1 MEYYER
7 QKPKM
12 RGVNQQIIDQIVE
25 KIVEGNGGDSL
36 RSLTTPNESSTEE
49 FPEGQPSFSSEKVK
63 EFEPKERSEVE
74 PSIE

>member
-7 QKPKM
+7 QKPKLK
-12 RGVNQQIIDQIVE
+12 RGVNPQIIDQIVE

-49 FPEGQPSFSSEKVK
+49 FPEGQPSLSSEKIT
-63 EFEPKERSEVE
+63 EIEPSEAE
-74 PSIE
+74 PSIESE